1 MSKYSTVNSSVLS
14 GARKVSKEEE
24 KEGISEGRKGRK
36 GIERQEGRKG
46 RGYDYEGREDL

>member
-1 MSKYSTVNSSVLS
+1 MNSPQLS
-14 GARKVSKEEE
+14 GARKVSKEEG

-36 GIERQEGRKG
+36 GLGRQEGRKG